1 MTAPVRIWLEVAHHA
16 AFRIGGWA
24 FVRSNAGAVSGSAGG
39 QPRIDP
45 ERNALAAITAA
56 LAGLPEGASVELH
69 SASPLVLASSVQRVG
84 LVMRP
89 VEVSAGSP
97 SAFTAAWAE
106 FALGRAKD
114 RGAFSA
120 PIPKSNLAKAGV

>member
-24 FVRSNAGAVSGSAGG
+24 LVRSNAGAVSGSAGG
-39 QPRIDP
+39 QPRIDA

>member
-1 MTAPVRIWLEVAHHA
+1 MTAPIRIWLEAAHHG

-24 FVRSNAGAVSGSAGG
+24 FVRSNVGAVSGSAGG
-39 QPRIDP
+39 QPRIDAAP
-45 ERNALAAITAA
+45 NALAGIAAA
-56 LAGLPEGASVELH
+56 LKGLPDGAAVELH
-69 SASPLVLASSVQRVG
+69 SASPLVLASGVTRPG

-89 VEVSAGSP
+89 AQPAPGSP
-97 SAFTAAWAE
+97 SAFTTAWAE
-106 FALGRAKD
+106 FALGRAKA